1 MFCVKMINII
11 YVLYEFIYMYIY
23 MKKVYIYKFIAKL
36 HVKSAELVNRINLSC

>member
-1 MFCVKMINII
+1 MSLFTYI
-11 YVLYEFIYMYIY
+11 YIYIY